1 MAGILDVVVVGAGS
15 AGLGISYLLKQ
26 QGRDHQVL
34 ERGCIG
40 ETWRT
45 QRWDSFRLNSPNIRS
60 LLPGDSHDVPDPWGA
75 STQHQF
81 VAYLEKYV
89 ERHQLPVITGTPA
102 EELSRDDELFLVTTP
117 RGVFQARNVVVA
129 SGSLNCPKR
138 SPESAELPA
147 TVRQLDSSAYR
158 NAAELE
164 QGAVLGSRQRSI
176 GRPDRRGPGTR
187 WDARSSWRRAES
199 GRLVRHYRGGDI
211 FNWMTLSGYSRRT
224 AQGNHPAIREA
235 AAARLAWCH
244 PHHQPAIAERP
255 GGRVARSLLGY

>member
-102 EELSRDDELFLVTTP
+102 E
-117 RGVFQARNVVVA
+117 
-129 SGSLNCPKR
+129 
-138 SPESAELPA
+138 
-147 TVRQLDSSAYR
+147 
-158 NAAELE
+158 
-164 QGAVLGSRQRSI
+164 
-176 GRPDRRGPGTR
+176 
-187 WDARSSWRRAES
+187 
-199 GRLVRHYRGGDI
+199 
-211 FNWMTLSGYSRRT
+211 
-224 AQGNHPAIREA
+224 
-235 AAARLAWCH
+235 
-244 PHHQPAIAERP
+244 
-255 GGRVARSLLGY
+255 